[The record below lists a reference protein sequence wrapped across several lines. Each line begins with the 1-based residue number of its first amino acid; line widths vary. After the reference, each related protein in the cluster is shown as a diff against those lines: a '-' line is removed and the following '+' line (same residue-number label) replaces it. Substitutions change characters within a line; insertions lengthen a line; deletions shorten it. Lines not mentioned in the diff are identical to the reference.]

1 MAVIERQAGRPAMV
15 EPASLAAVGVCS
27 VQPHAIR
34 VLLVEPD
41 AAYRAELSAE
51 LWKRGLLVRGFDDA
65 PALLATPEAL
75 GDADVIVA
83 GWGMPK
89 MSGFDLSIRLRRMG
103 IDVPVVLLA
112 SRALAGRECLA
123 VDPDTGKVVA
133 KTRGVE
139 ALVGHLKTVVRPLAK
154 RARR

>member
-1 MAVIERQAGRPAMV
+1 
-15 EPASLAAVGVCS
+15 
-27 VQPHAIR
+27 
-34 VLLVEPD
+34 
-41 AAYRAELSAE
+41 LSAE
-51 LWKRGLLVRGFDDA
+51 LWKRGLVVRGFDDA
-65 PALLATPEAL
+65 PALLATPKAL

-112 SRALAGRECLA
+112 GRVLAGRECLA

-139 ALVGHLKTVVRPLAK
+139 ALVGHLKTAVRPLANK
-154 RARR
+154 ARR